1 MHNNRG
7 FTLVE
12 LVVVIV
18 LLGIIGVSTFAY
30 LGFGGQIFRD
40 TVERSALA
48 SEGRFVVERLT
59 REIRNALPAS
69 VRVNGNCIEYVPVLS
84 SSLYLSLPT
93 SGATSVPFD
102 VAESAEGI
110 PLSEYQ
116 GRRVFVYANTE
127 AHIYEGDSS
136 DARWH
141 AIEGVARDGSV
152 LTFDIQTGVFGQE
165 SPARRYYVASTPV
178 SWCQSGAALERFEGY
193 GWFALQLSA
202 TGLAAECAALASCS
216 SAVMARQVSPVAGRP
231 LFQVEPATLRRNA
244 LIELDFQVQ
253 RLRTS
258 ETARFNHEIH
268 VPNVP

>member
-18 LLGIIGVSTFAY
+18 LLGIIGGSTFAY

-69 VRVNGNCIEYVPVLS
+69 VRVNGDCIEYVPVLS

-93 SGATSVPFD
+93 RGASSVPFE
-102 VAESAEGI
+102 VAESAEQLAI
-110 PLSEYQ
+110 DEYQ

-127 AHIYEGDSS
+127 FHIYEGDPS

-141 AIEGVARDGSV
+141 AIENVAQDGKV
-152 LTFDIQTGVFGQE
+152 LTFDIQSGVFGRE
-165 SPARRYYVASTPV
+165 SPARRYYVASSPV
-178 SWCQSGAALERFEGY
+178 SWCQRSADLVRFEGY
-193 GWFALQLSA
+193 GWFSSQLSA
-202 TGLAAECAALASCS
+202 SGLVTQCAA
-216 SAVMARQVSPVAGRP
+216 SANCTSAAMARQVSPVSGRP
-231 LFQVEPATLRRNA
+231 VFQVEPATLRRNA
-244 LIELDFQVQ
+244 LVELDFQVE
-253 RLRTS
+253 RLGST